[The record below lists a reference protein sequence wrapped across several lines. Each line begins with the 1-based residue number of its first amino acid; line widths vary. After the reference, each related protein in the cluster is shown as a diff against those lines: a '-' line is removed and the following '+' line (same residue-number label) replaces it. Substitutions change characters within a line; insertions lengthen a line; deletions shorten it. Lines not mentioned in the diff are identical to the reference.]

1 MSAPAVQA
9 SIWPRPGRLISWLIS
24 AVLVGWV
31 VVYNVMRVA
40 GGTPAGVALTSFVIG
55 AGGGIVVLII
65 GLIIRR
71 RLINAGRIH
80 PVDAEAEIP
89 APGAMDADQRRVIN
103 ATWPVVAAAAAV
115 EMVCGIWM
123 LADWNGTPSMVRAT
137 AEVVM
142 AGWFI
147 FAAIWMGWE
156 AKNLRNMDAGG
167 IDSVALGALLTTVLA
182 GVGITRHF
190 ATGMQV
196 LTVIV
201 VGLTAMAAYWLVWF
215 LVRRRGVPSMA
226 ILAGLIALA
235 SLLLPLLTR

>member
-40 GGTPAGVALTSFVIG
+40 GGTPAGVALSSFVIG

-115 EMVCGIWM
+115 ELVCGIWM

-201 VGLTAMAAYWLVWF
+201 VGLTAVAAYWLVWF

-235 SLLLPLLTR
+235 SLLLPLFTR

>member
-9 SIWPRPGRLISWLIS
+9 SIWPRPGRLISWLVS

-40 GGTPAGVALTSFVIG
+40 GGTPAGVALPSFLIG

-115 EMVCGIWM
+115 ELVCGIWM

-201 VGLTAMAAYWLVWF
+201 VGLTAVVAYWLVWF

>member
-115 EMVCGIWM
+115 ELVCGIWM

>member
-1 MSAPAVQA
+1 VSAPAVQA

-40 GGTPAGVALTSFVIG
+40 GGTPAGVALSSFVIG

-89 APGAMDADQRRVIN
+89 APGAMDDDQRRVIN

-115 EMVCGIWM
+115 ELVCGIWM
-123 LADWNGTPSMVRAT
+123 LADWNGTPSTVRAT

-167 IDSVALGALLTTVLA
+167 IDSVALGALLTTVLS

-201 VGLTAMAAYWLVWF
+201 VGLTAVVAYWLVWF

>member
-40 GGTPAGVALTSFVIG
+40 GGTPAGVALSSFVIG

-89 APGAMDADQRRVIN
+89 APGAMDDDQRRVIN
-103 ATWPVVAAAAAV
+103 AIWPVVAAAADV
-115 EMVCGIWM
+115 ELVCGIWM

-201 VGLTAMAAYWLVWF
+201 VGLTAVAAYWLVWF

>member
-40 GGTPAGVALTSFVIG
+40 GGTPAGVALSSFVIG

-115 EMVCGIWM
+115 ELVCGIWM

>member
-40 GGTPAGVALTSFVIG
+40 GGTPAGVAFTSFVIG

-115 EMVCGIWM
+115 ELVCGIWM

-201 VGLTAMAAYWLVWF
+201 VGLTAVAAYWLVWF

>member
-40 GGTPAGVALTSFVIG
+40 GGTPAGVAFTSFVIG
-55 AGGGIVVLII
+55 VGGGIVVLII

-89 APGAMDADQRRVIN
+89 APGAMDDDQRRVLGAI
-103 ATWPVVAAAAAV
+103 WPVVAAAAAV
-115 EMVCGIWM
+115 ELVCGIWM

-201 VGLTAMAAYWLVWF
+201 VGLTAVAAYWLVWF

-235 SLLLPLLTR
+235 SLLLPLFTR

>member
-40 GGTPAGVALTSFVIG
+40 GGTPAGVALSSFVIG

-115 EMVCGIWM
+115 ELVCGIWM

-201 VGLTAMAAYWLVWF
+201 VGLTAVAAYWLVWF

>member
-1 MSAPAVQA
+1 MSAPVVQA

-40 GGTPAGVALTSFVIG
+40 GGTPAGVALSSFVIG
-55 AGGGIVVLII
+55 AGGGILVLII

-89 APGAMDADQRRVIN
+89 EPGAMDDDQHRVIN

-115 EMVCGIWM
+115 ELVCGIWM

-201 VGLTAMAAYWLVWF
+201 VGLTAVVAYWLVWF

-235 SLLLPLLTR
+235 SLLLPLFTR

>member
-40 GGTPAGVALTSFVIG
+40 GGTPAGVAFTSFVIG

-65 GLIIRR
+65 GLFIRR

-89 APGAMDADQRRVIN
+89 APGAMDADQRRVLGAI
-103 ATWPVVAAAAAV
+103 WPVVAAAAAV

-201 VGLTAMAAYWLVWF
+201 VGLTAVVAYWLVWF

>member
-115 EMVCGIWM
+115 ELVCGIWM

-201 VGLTAMAAYWLVWF
+201 VGLTAVAAYWLVWF

>member
-40 GGTPAGVALTSFVIG
+40 GGTPAGVAFTSFVIG
-55 AGGGIVVLII
+55 VGGGIVVLII

-89 APGAMDADQRRVIN
+89 APGAMDDDQRRVLGAI
-103 ATWPVVAAAAAV
+103 WPVVAAAAAV

-201 VGLTAMAAYWLVWF
+201 VGLTAVAAYWLVWF

-235 SLLLPLLTR
+235 SLLLPLFTR

>member
-40 GGTPAGVALTSFVIG
+40 GGTPAGVALSSFVIG

-103 ATWPVVAAAAAV
+103 AIWPVVAAAATGSGRGSA
-115 EMVCGIWM
+115 GRRS
-123 LADWNGTPSMVRAT
+123 GRPPSR
-137 AEVVM
+137 
-142 AGWFI
+142 
-147 FAAIWMGWE
+147 
-156 AKNLRNMDAGG
+156 
-167 IDSVALGALLTTVLA
+167 
-182 GVGITRHF
+182 
-190 ATGMQV
+190 
-196 LTVIV
+196 
-201 VGLTAMAAYWLVWF
+201 
-215 LVRRRGVPSMA
+215 
-226 ILAGLIALA
+226 
-235 SLLLPLLTR
+235 

>member
-89 APGAMDADQRRVIN
+89 APGAIDADQRRVIN

-115 EMVCGIWM
+115 ELVCGIWM

>member
-55 AGGGIVVLII
+55 VGGGIVVLII

-89 APGAMDADQRRVIN
+89 APGAMDDDQRRVLGAI
-103 ATWPVVAAAAAV
+103 WPVVAAAAAV

-201 VGLTAMAAYWLVWF
+201 VGLTAVAAYWLVWF

>member
-89 APGAMDADQRRVIN
+89 APGAIDADQRRVIN

-115 EMVCGIWM
+115 ELVCGIWM

-201 VGLTAMAAYWLVWF
+201 VGLTAVAAYWLVWF

>member
-40 GGTPAGVALTSFVIG
+40 GGTPAGVAFTSFVIG
-55 AGGGIVVLII
+55 VGGGIVVLII

-89 APGAMDADQRRVIN
+89 APGAMDDDQRRVLGAI
-103 ATWPVVAAAAAV
+103 WPVVAAAAAV
-115 EMVCGIWM
+115 ELVCGIWM

-201 VGLTAMAAYWLVWF
+201 VGLTAVAAYWLVWF

>member
-89 APGAMDADQRRVIN
+89 APGAMHDDQRRVIN

-115 EMVCGIWM
+115 ELVCGIWM

>member
-55 AGGGIVVLII
+55 VGGGIVVLII

-89 APGAMDADQRRVIN
+89 APGAMDDDQRRVLGAI
-103 ATWPVVAAAAAV
+103 WPVVAAAAAV
-115 EMVCGIWM
+115 ELVCGIWM

-201 VGLTAMAAYWLVWF
+201 VGLTAVAAYWLVWF